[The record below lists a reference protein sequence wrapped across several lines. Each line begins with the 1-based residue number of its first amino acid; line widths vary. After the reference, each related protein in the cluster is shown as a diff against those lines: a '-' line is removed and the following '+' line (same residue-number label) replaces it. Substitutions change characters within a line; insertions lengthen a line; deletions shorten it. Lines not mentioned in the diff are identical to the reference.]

1 MPILR
6 SFVPGGRRLP
16 MVAVAEDVP
25 VTRLAGGKGPD
36 ESFPWSLAVRSP
48 AAKSCYG
55 NPSASIRSLRPRE
68 GKSMYGRILVAVD

>member
-1 MPILR
+1 
-6 SFVPGGRRLP
+6 

-25 VTRLAGGKGPD
+25 VTRLASDKGPD

-48 AAKSCYG
+48 AATSCHG

-68 GKSMYGRILVAVD
+68 GKSMYGKILVAVD